1 VDQVNTSEAAAAL
14 GKRAR
19 WVRIQCKAGE
29 LRASYFGGSWLIDP
43 EAIDEFLE
51 AHSNAPRT
59 VAARRRPRR
68 AS

>member
-1 VDQVNTSEAAAAL
+1 MNTADAAAAL
-14 GKRAR
+14 GKKAR
-19 WVRIQCKAGE
+19 WVRIQCAAGE
-29 LRASYFGGSWLIDP
+29 LRASFYGGSWNVAP
-43 EAIDEFLE
+43 EAIAEYVD

>member
-1 VDQVNTSEAAAAL
+1 VNTTDAAAAL
-14 GKRAR
+14 GKKAR

-29 LRASYFGGSWLIDP
+29 LRASYYGGSWNVAP
-43 EAIDEFLE
+43 EAIDEYLE

-59 VAARRRPRR
+59 IAARRRPRR

>member
-1 VDQVNTSEAAAAL
+1 LNTSDAATAL
-14 GKRAR
+14 GKKAR

-43 EAIDEFLE
+43 EAIDEYVE

-59 VAARRRPRR
+59 VTARRRPRR
-68 AS
+68 SA

>member
-1 VDQVNTSEAAAAL
+1 MNTSDAAAAL
-14 GKRAR
+14 GKTAWWIRR
-19 WVRIQCKAGE
+19 QCKAGE
-29 LRASYFGGSWLIDP
+29 LRASYFGGSWLIPP

-68 AS
+68 A

>member
-1 VDQVNTSEAAAAL
+1 MNTTDAAAAL
-14 GKRAR
+14 GKKAR

-29 LRASYFGGSWLIDP
+29 LRASYYGGSWNVAP
-43 EAIDEFLE
+43 EAIDEYLE

-59 VAARRRPRR
+59 IAARRRPRR

>member
-1 VDQVNTSEAAAAL
+1 MNTTQAATAL
-14 GKRAR
+14 GKKAR

-29 LRASYFGGSWLIDP
+29 LRASYFGGSWDIDP
-43 EAIDEFLE
+43 EDIAAYVD

>member
-1 VDQVNTSEAAAAL
+1 VNTSDAAAAL
-14 GKRAR
+14 GKTAWWIRR
-19 WVRIQCKAGE
+19 QCKAGE
-29 LRASYFGGSWLIDP
+29 LRASYFGGSWLIPP

-68 AS
+68 A

>member
-1 VDQVNTSEAAAAL
+1 VNTADAAAAL
-14 GKRAR
+14 GKKAR
-19 WVRIQCKAGE
+19 WVRIQCAAGE
-29 LRASYFGGSWLIDP
+29 LRASFYGGSWNVAP
-43 EAIDEFLE
+43 EAIAEYVD

>member
-1 VDQVNTSEAAAAL
+1 MNTTQAATAL
-14 GKRAR
+14 GKKAR

-29 LRASYFGGSWLIDP
+29 IRASYFGGSWLIDP
-43 EAIDEFLE
+43 EAVAEYVE

-59 VAARRRPRR
+59 VTTRRRPRR

>member
-1 VDQVNTSEAAAAL
+1 MNTSDAAIAL
-14 GKRAR
+14 GKKAR

-29 LRASYFGGSWLIDP
+29 LRASYFGGSWFIEP
-43 EAIDEFLE
+43 EDITAYKD
-51 AHSNAPRT
+51 AHSKAPRT

>member
-1 VDQVNTSEAAAAL
+1 VNTAEAGKVL
-14 GKRAR
+14 GKTAWWIRR
-19 WVRIQCKAGE
+19 QCASGE
-29 LRASYFGGSWLIDP
+29 LRASYYGSSWNVDP
-43 EAIDEFLE
+43 EAIDEYVD

>member
-1 VDQVNTSEAAAAL
+1 MNTSDAATAL
-14 GKRAR
+14 GKKAR

-43 EAIDEFLE
+43 EDIAAYVE

-59 VAARRRPRR
+59 VTARRRPRR
-68 AS
+68 SA

>member
-1 VDQVNTSEAAAAL
+1 MNTADAAAAL
-14 GKRAR
+14 GKKAR
-19 WVRIQCKAGE
+19 WVRIQCAAGE
-29 LRASYFGGSWLIDP
+29 LRASFYGGSWDIDAD
-43 EAIDEFLE
+43 AIAAFKD

>member
-1 VDQVNTSEAAAAL
+1 MNTADAAAAL
-14 GKRAR
+14 GKKAR

-29 LRASYFGGSWLIDP
+29 LRASYFGGSWDI
-43 EAIDEFLE
+43 EAEDIAAYRN

-68 AS
+68 TA

>member
-1 VDQVNTSEAAAAL
+1 MNTSDAATAL
-14 GKRAR
+14 GKKAR

-29 LRASYFGGSWLIDP
+29 LRASYYGSSWNVDP
-43 EAIDEFLE
+43 EAIDEYVE

-68 AS
+68 A

>member
-1 VDQVNTSEAAAAL
+1 MNTAQAGALL

-29 LRASYFGGSWLIDP
+29 LRASYFGGSWSIP
-43 EAIDEFLE
+43 SEAIDEFLE

>member
-1 VDQVNTSEAAAAL
+1 MNTSDAAAAL
-14 GKRAR
+14 GKKAR

-29 LRASYFGGSWLIDP
+29 LRASYFGGSWSIDP
-43 EAIDEFLE
+43 EDIDEYVN

-59 VAARRRPRR
+59 VAVRRRPRR

>member
-1 VDQVNTSEAAAAL
+1 VNTSEAAAAL
-14 GKRAR
+14 GKKAR
-19 WVRIQCKAGE
+19 WVRIQCKAGA

-43 EAIDEFLE
+43 EAIDEYLE